1 MKKRIFL
8 TGILGLLITFQVM
21 AQSSLTAVI
30 RTEAQVLAQAT
41 MNYDAETMFKYSY
54 PKLVEMIGGKT
65 RFIQQFKMSTDNLKS
80 QGIVIKSVVMGE
92 PGTIYTAGTEL
103 HALVPQETIIDQKG
117 VEIKSKN
124 YLLAVSSNGG
134 KQWYFIN
141 LDSFKEESIRLLFPN
156 FNPQLKIP
164 AKVDPITTIKGN

>member
-1 MKKRIFL
+1 MTKRL
-8 TGILGLLITFQVM
+8 LLSGILGFLITFQVI
-21 AQSSLTAVI
+21 AQNSLTSVI
-30 RTEAQVLAQAT
+30 RTEAQVLALAT
-41 MNYDAETMFKYSY
+41 MNYDAETLYKYSY
-54 PKLVEMIGGKT
+54 PKLIEMVGGKT
-65 RFIQQFKMSTDNLKS
+65 RFLQQFKLSSDNLKS

-103 HALVPQETIIDQKG
+103 HALVPQETTIEQKG
-117 VEIKSKN
+117 IEIKSKN

-141 LDSFKEESIRLLFPN
+141 LDSFKEESIQLLFPN

-164 AKVDPITTIKGN
+164 AKVDPVTIIKEN